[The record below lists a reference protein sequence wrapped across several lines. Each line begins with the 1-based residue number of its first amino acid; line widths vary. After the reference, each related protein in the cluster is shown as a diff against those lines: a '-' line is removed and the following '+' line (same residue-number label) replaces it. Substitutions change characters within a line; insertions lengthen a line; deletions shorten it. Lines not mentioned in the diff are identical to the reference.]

1 MTSAKEIEEQAA
13 HWLLRQEEDGW
24 SAEDQAAFD
33 SWIEASTLHRVA
45 FYRLEHGW
53 RRADRLAA
61 SKRAAS
67 PTYRLRFSFL
77 RIGSVAAAAAVL
89 AVAIAAGTFT
99 LRHAPDVASRTFRTE
114 LGGRSS
120 YPLDDGSQV
129 ELNTD
134 SQLRT
139 ELSAKSRAAWL
150 DKGEAYFQI
159 AHDPDRPFVIHAGKQ
174 LVTVL
179 GTKFSVRLD
188 GDRVTVAVME
198 GRVQVGAKPSL
209 AIATPGDV
217 VLAQGEDRLVQH
229 GPVDQVAAALSW
241 RQGMLTFD
249 RATLADVAREFNR
262 YNRKKLSVDPA
273 TAAAIHVGGTFDAE
287 NVDAFVRLMKQA
299 YRLTV
304 EDDGT
309 TVKISGGQKPSH

>member
-1 MTSAKEIEEQAA
+1 MSSAKDIEEQAA
-13 HWLLRQEEDGW
+13 HWLLRQEEANW
-24 SAEDQAAFD
+24 SDEDKVAFD
-33 SWIEASTLHRVA
+33 AWIEASTLHRVA

-61 SKRAAS
+61 LKHSVM
-67 PTYRLRFSFL
+67 PNHRLHLSL
-77 RIGSVAAAAAVL
+77 MRIGQVAAAASI
-89 AVAIAAGTFT
+89 VAALLVGTLT
-99 LRHAPDVASRTFRTE
+99 LRGDPQVSSRTYMTE
-114 LGGRSS
+114 LGARSS

-139 ELSAKSRAAWL
+139 ELSAKSRSAWL
-150 DKGEAYFQI
+150 GKGEVYFQI

-188 GDRVTVAVME
+188 GDHVTVAVLE
-198 GRVQVGAKPSL
+198 GRVQVGAKASL

-217 VLAQGEDRLVQH
+217 VFTQGDNAVVLH
-229 GPVDQVAAALSW
+229 GPVDRVAAALSW
-241 RQGMLTFD
+241 REGVLTFD

-262 YNRKKLSVDPA
+262 YNRKKLVVDPA
-273 TAAAIHVGGTFDAE
+273 TTATIHVGGTFDAE
-287 NVDAFVRLMKQA
+287 NVDAFVRLMQQA
-299 YRLTV
+299 YRLTI
-304 EDDGT
+304 EDDGS
-309 TVKISGGQKPSH
+309 TVKISGGPRPSH